1 MADGTATAAI
11 DLQQAGFDP
20 GRSTLIKQAIIITGT
35 EQGTFRGDILLRNGL
50 IADIGPSLDVADAE
64 VVTGSTYIVCPGFI
78 DTHRHLWQSL
88 YKGLIY
94 DLSLFEV
101 FSDLYGAYSLRFNAD
116 DIYAGT
122 LLGRLT
128 ALDAGITTLLDWAH
142 NVTTSDMEDAGI
154 QALKDAGGRS
164 IFGHGYKGDRTVPSE
179 LPRYHDVPRTYEAA
193 ARTRKLLP
201 DDDALVSSCYLGLEP
216 GWFVSMAA
224 CKREFEVA
232 RDLGLRI
239 SVHIASVDE
248 NYQPFASVE
257 AMHQAGIMGDDLTY
271 VHLTGATDHELRL
284 IADTGGTASL
294 CPQVDSHI
302 FAPPP
307 TGRLLTAGV
316 RPSLSLDSAGCG
328 SEDFFSQ
335 MRSTLDVERT
345 IHRAGF
351 QPRPEGYEL
360 TLTDIFGFATIEGAR
375 AVGQERR
382 LGSIAQGKVADLL
395 FIDATSL
402 NMTPVLDPLAAV
414 VFHAN
419 VRDIDT
425 VLVGGV
431 PVKRGGRLVADLDDV
446 RSKVEESAARL
457 YWGSAAL
464 PENAVLPHPAT
475 KSLFVH

>member
-1 MADGTATAAI
+1 MTQTADSAI
-11 DLQQAGFDP
+11 DLSQARFDA
-20 GRSTLIKQAIIITGT
+20 GGTTLIKQAIIITGT
-35 EQGTFRGDILLRNGL
+35 DQGTFRGDVLVRGGTILDVAR
-50 IADIGPSLDVADAE
+50 SLDVADAE
-64 VVTGSTYIVCPGFI
+64 VIDASDYIVCAGFI

-94 DLSLFEV
+94 DLGLFEI
-101 FSDLYGAYSLRFNAD
+101 FSSVYGAYSLRFGAE

-128 ALDAGITTLLDWAH
+128 ALDAGITTLLDWSH
-142 NVTTSDMEDAGI
+142 NISSDDMEDAGI
-154 QALKDAGGRS
+154 QALLDAGGRS

-179 LPRYHDVPRTYEAA
+179 LPRYHGVPRSHESA

-216 GWFVSMAA
+216 GWFISLEA
-224 CKREFEVA
+224 CKKEFEVA
-232 RDLGLRI
+232 RDLGMRI
-239 SVHIASVDE
+239 SIHIASVDE
-248 NYQPFASVE
+248 NHEPFASLK
-257 AMHQAGIMGDDLTY
+257 AMHEAGIMGDDVTY
-271 VHLTGATDHELRL
+271 VHLTGATDHEFEL

-335 MRSTLDVERT
+335 MRAALDVERT

-351 QPRPEGYEL
+351 QPRPEGYQL
-360 TLTDIFGFATIEGAR
+360 TLADVFGFATIEGAR
-375 AVGQERR
+375 AIGQEHR
-382 LGSIAQGKVADLL
+382 LGSIAAGKVADLL
-395 FIDATSL
+395 FIDATTP
-402 NMTPVLDPLAAV
+402 NMIPVLDPVAAV

-419 VRDIDT
+419 VSDIDT
-425 VLVGGV
+425 VLVGGA
-431 PVKRGGRLVADLDDV
+431 PVKRDGKLLANLDEV
-446 RSKVEESAARL
+446 RGKVEESAARIF
-457 YWGSAAL
+457 WKPTEAL
-464 PENAVLPHPAT
+464 PEWAYRPSEAARPLAC
-475 KSLFVH
+475 L